1 MEAQPLFYK
10 WQERHYKIIM
20 LLLQPLGARQV
31 LCQVKGHHSNIL
43 ECAYVHVGV
52 ASGVFKGCV
61 ALPIIWHCP
70 FERLRPVSLST
81 LYQISLKIE
90 MEEKR

>member
-43 ECAYVHVGV
+43 ECADMWMWPVG
-52 ASGVFKGCV
+52 FLGCSPSYSV
-61 ALPIIWHCP
+61 TLP
-70 FERLRPVSLST
+70 L
-81 LYQISLKIE
+81 
-90 MEEKR
+90 